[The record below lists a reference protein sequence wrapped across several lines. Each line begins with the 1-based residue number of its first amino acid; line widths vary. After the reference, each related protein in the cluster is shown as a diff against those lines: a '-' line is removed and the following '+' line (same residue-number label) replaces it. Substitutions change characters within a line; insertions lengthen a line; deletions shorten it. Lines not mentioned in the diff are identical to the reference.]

1 MKIRD
6 GFILQE
12 VAGSTVALPT
22 EGELNKM
29 ITLNETG
36 RFLWERLEEETTRE
50 ALIDALLASYEVD
63 VQTATICVDNFV
75 AELVKYGL
83 LG

>member
-1 MKIRD
+1 MKIKD
-6 GFILQE
+6 GFVLQD
-12 VAGSTVALPT
+12 VAGNTVALPT
-22 EGELNKM
+22 EGQLNKM

-36 RFLWERLEEETTRE
+36 KFLWEKLETDTDRET
-50 ALIDALLASYEVD
+50 LIQAIRDSYGVD
-63 VQTATICVDNFV
+63 LPTAQTCVDNFV